1 MTRTEKHVLITF
13 VFSITFVFAGQVAT
27 GRTAFLKAPANLKMT
42 TKPLT
47 DYFEKYLPLN
57 DKEKSIVEEA
67 FKERSV
73 KRRQFILQKGDICK
87 HHTFVVEGCFRM
99 YMVDEKGKEH
109 NLQFAIENWWITDIG
124 SFYSEEPSQ
133 LYIEAIE
140 NSIVLQ
146 LKKEDQVK
154 FFDDSL
160 KFNQIFRII
169 TENALV
175 SAQRRILQNISS
187 TAEERYLDFSK
198 RYPHFF
204 NRISNVQI
212 ASYLGVTPEFLST
225 IRNKI
230 ANT

>member
-1 MTRTEKHVLITF
+1 MT
-13 VFSITFVFAGQVAT
+13 
-27 GRTAFLKAPANLKMT
+27 P
-42 TKPLT
+42 KPLI
-47 DYFEKYLPLN
+47 DYFENLLPLN
-57 DKEKSIVEEA
+57 EEEKSIVEEA
-67 FKERSV
+67 FKERRV
-73 KRRQFILQKGDICK
+73 KRRQFILQEGDICK

-124 SFYSEEPSQ
+124 SFYSEEPSR
-133 LYIEAIE
+133 LYIEALE

-146 LKKEDQVK
+146 LKKEDQIK
-154 FFDDSL
+154 LFDNNPT
-160 KFNQIFRII
+160 FNRIFRVL

-187 TAEERYLDFSK
+187 TAEERYLDFLK
-198 RYPHFF
+198 RHPHFF

-230 ANT
+230 AKS